1 MKKLLLSMSIILV
14 FATYGYTA
22 DFALKAQWNP
32 NTETDMAYYSLYRM
46 DGTRTIVSACSHV
59 NQPAAPLPSKVE
71 CPFTV
76 TVPSGTEPTLSFVV
90 TATDTGG
97 NTSVDSDPATFRAD
111 AKPPAKPASLLI
123 MLQ

>member
-1 MKKLLLSMSIILV
+1 MKRAFLIAIMFLLLAGV
-14 FATYGYTA
+14 AQAA

-32 NTETDMAYYSLYRM
+32 NTETDMSYYSLYRT

-59 NQPAAPLPSKVE
+59 NQPSLPLPAKVE
-71 CPFTV
+71 CLFTV

-90 TATDTGG
+90 TATDTTG